1 MADPSDPTSDQLAL
15 AKAGDVEAMT
25 ALFHEHRAR
34 LKRIVDI
41 RLDPRVAT
49 RVDASDVL
57 QDTFLDMC
65 NRVEEFTRGD
75 LPFFL
80 WVRLKLGHRLTDLHR
95 FHLRHRRTVAREVSI
110 HRAAMPAA
118 STASL
123 ASQLLGR
130 ATTASKAVMK
140 TEQAAQLQ
148 RVLNSMGETD
158 REVLVLRHFED
169 LSNAETAQVLEISQN
184 AASNRYV
191 RALKR
196 LKLAMDVI
204 QP

>member
-1 MADPSDPTSDQLAL
+1 MEGPSDTSIDQLAL
-15 AKAGDVEAMT
+15 AKAGDVDAIT

-34 LKRIVDI
+34 LKRIVEI
-41 RLDPRVAT
+41 RLDPRVAA

-57 QDTFLDMC
+57 QDTFLDLC
-65 NRVEEFTRGD
+65 NRVDEFTTGD

-110 HRAAMPAA
+110 HRAVMPAA

-130 ATTASKAVMK
+130 ITSASNALMK

-148 RVLNSMGETD
+148 QVLNSMDEID

-196 LKLAMDVI
+196 LKVAMDTI
-204 QP
+204 QS